1 MVNLEDNLY
10 RRLLAYLLFLKYL
23 LLEQFLFLY
32 DVEIN
37 STKMMK
43 LPEKINSSKLIKS
56 LLIAVTIKATMMS
69 REIKAL
75 MNRAIFIL
83 VV

>member
-1 MVNLEDNLY
+1 
-10 RRLLAYLLFLKYL
+10 
-23 LLEQFLFLY
+23 
-32 DVEIN
+32 
-37 STKMMK
+37 MMK

-56 LLIAVTIKATMMS
+56 LLIAITIKATMMS